1 MFEWVKGVNQK
12 MNIASKLLTF
22 IKKLFGRYN
31 YLEELRKKE

>member
-22 IKKLFGRYN
+22 IKNFLVDTTIWKN
-31 YLEELRKKE
+31 